1 MNKLKE
7 FIKTVLHTLFDSRYE
22 KAVIIALPL
31 LAVMLSAMIIAPSLT
46 DIIHYTKVDAQTPD
60 TDALLQTSS
69 AMHLD
74 TAGSRCSPSP
84 EESAVNT
91 PSVSVTPTPIPVIN
105 NADNKSVYLT
115 GTSVESDL
123 YVFVRG
129 KDGYPVQGEVF
140 KLDVTYPSGQTA
152 SYDTK
157 TDGSCYLVNL
167 PSGNYKVS
175 MQNKD
180 GYNTPAVITCNVSEK
195 VSFTRIENI
204 EEIVEVKDVS
214 EVQSEVKTNE
224 NVAPIEI
231 VPEVIVTPAENNV
244 VYSDSPILDPNGYV
258 TYTYSY
264 ETINNHL
271 ILADGTESDVIP
283 IEEGGV
289 LMFGMKTDADTG
301 ISYTVDLFN
310 PDNTPLDIYQIT
322 ATPIMQEQNVTGGWQ
337 NRDGYVC
344 YINNDGSMAVGL
356 KSIDGK
362 LYYFDCYGRKASQIG
377 VDVSFYN
384 GTVNWQAVKNS
395 GVDFVIIRVGG
406 RGWSTG
412 LLYDDSCF
420 YNYLHGAASAGLK
433 VGVYFYSTA
442 VNRVEAVQ
450 EASVV
455 LDRLNGLPLDFPIFI
470 DTEYSGDY
478 PRGRSDTISVA
489 QRVEVV
495 QAFCQTVNS
504 ENYRA
509 GVYSSENFFK
519 NCLDYASV
527 SQYCIW
533 IASYTENNQ
542 LPSFNARYD
551 IWQFTDRA
559 RVSGINGNCDVSVIF

>member
-74 TAGSRCSPSP
+74 TAGSRRSPSP

-91 PSVSVTPTPIPVIN
+91 PSVSVNPTPIPVIN

-322 ATPIMQEQNVTGGWQ
+322 ATPIMQEQNVTG
-337 NRDGYVC
+337 DGR
-344 YINNDGSMAVGL
+344 IE
-356 KSIDGK
+356 
-362 LYYFDCYGRKASQIG
+362 
-377 VDVSFYN
+377 
-384 GTVNWQAVKNS
+384 
-395 GVDFVIIRVGG
+395 
-406 RGWSTG
+406 
-412 LLYDDSCF
+412 
-420 YNYLHGAASAGLK
+420 
-433 VGVYFYSTA
+433 TA
-442 VNRVEAVQ
+442 MFA
-450 EASVV
+450 
-455 LDRLNGLPLDFPIFI
+455 I
-470 DTEYSGDY
+470 
-478 PRGRSDTISVA
+478 
-489 QRVEVV
+489 
-495 QAFCQTVNS
+495 
-504 ENYRA
+504 
-509 GVYSSENFFK
+509 
-519 NCLDYASV
+519 
-527 SQYCIW
+527 
-533 IASYTENNQ
+533 
-542 LPSFNARYD
+542 
-551 IWQFTDRA
+551 
-559 RVSGINGNCDVSVIF
+559 